1 MRSIIFLISVLFTS
15 HVFSQGNTIRG
26 KVVDEL
32 SNEPLPFADV
42 VIKSINKGA
51 TTDADGN
58 YQITGID
65 AGLYN
70 VTASFIGYNSKT
82 EFEVQ
87 VVRNRSTIVNFKL
100 KEASNTLAEVTVSA
114 QEKFNRN
121 SESPVSLNT
130 IGINEIQRNPG
141 ANQDISRVIQAL
153 PGVASTP
160 NFRND
165 IIIRG
170 GGPNE
175 NRFFLD
181 GIEIPAI
188 NHFATQ
194 GSSGGPVG
202 LINVQFIREVDFYT
216 GAFPVERGNA
226 LSSVMELKLKDGN
239 DEKMKYVFQVGAS
252 EAGITLDG
260 PLTKNTTFIASAR
273 RSYLQFLFEVIG
285 LPFLPTYND
294 FQFKT
299 KTKLSEKSQL
309 TVLGLGAIDNFRL
322 NLKANKTEDQRY
334 ILSYLPVNEQWNY
347 SIGAKYT
354 YFSKNSL
361 TNVVLSRFML
371 NNSAFKF
378 LDNDENA
385 LQLLDYKSQEIEN
398 KLRVENIR
406 RFNGWK
412 LTTGGLFEQVKYNTS
427 TVDRRFGEGNDLIY
441 NSDLVLYKYGAFA
454 QASKSFFN
462 EKLDLSAGLRAEGV
476 NFNDRMANPLQQL
489 SPRISASYNINSEWS
504 INANW
509 GIYRQLAPFTTYGFR
524 DSLNNLANQESSN
537 FIRADHYIAGVTWY
551 PKASAR
557 ISLEGFYKRYFY
569 YPFLLRDSV
578 SLANLGGDFG
588 VIGNDAATFDNEG
601 RAYGL
606 ELSYQQKLFKG
617 FFGIFALTLVR
628 SEFQDAQ
635 GNYAPSSW
643 DNQIIATF
651 TGGKRF
657 GKNWELGAQYQFL
670 GGSPF
675 TPIDLVRSGQIS
687 NFIGNSFGFRDFSQ
701 LNTGRN
707 EGFHRVNVRID
718 KKWFFAKF
726 NLNVYFDIQ
735 NLLAQAP
742 QGAPLFDAVRDEI
755 GNPLIDPNNPN
766 SYQTRFIDQSSASPL
781 LPSIGLILEF

>member
-1 MRSIIFLISVLFTS
+1 MKYKILFISLLFTAQ
-15 HVFSQGNTIRG
+15 VFGQGNTIRG
-26 KVVDEL
+26 RVVDVL

-42 VIKSINKGA
+42 VIKSIGKGA
-51 TTDADGN
+51 TTDAEGN
-58 YQITGID
+58 YQITGLE

-70 VTASFIGYNSKT
+70 VTASFIGYTSRT

-87 VVRNRSTIVNFKL
+87 VVRNRSTVVNFRL
-100 KEASNTLAEVTVSA
+100 REASNTLQEVTVSA
-114 QEKFNRN
+114 QEKFNRS

-141 ANQDISRVIQAL
+141 ANQDISRVIQTL

-239 DEKMKYVFQVGAS
+239 DEKQKTIFQIGAS

-260 PLTKNTTFIASAR
+260 PLTKNTTYIASVR
-273 RSYLQFLFEVIG
+273 RSYLQLLFEVLG
-285 LPFLPTYND
+285 LPFLPTYTD
-294 FQFKT
+294 YQFKT
-299 KTKLSEKSQL
+299 KTKLSDKSQL
-309 TVLGLGAIDNFRL
+309 TILGLAAVGNFRL
-322 NLKANKTEDQRY
+322 NLNANETEQQRY
-334 ILSYLPVNEQWNY
+334 ILAYLPVNEQWNY
-347 SIGAKYT
+347 SMGAKYT

-371 NNSAFKF
+371 NNTAFKYQ
-378 LDNDENA
+378 DNDESA
-385 LQLLDYKSQEIEN
+385 LKLLDYKSQEIEN
-398 KLRVENIR
+398 KLRIENIR

-412 LTTGGLFEQVKYNTS
+412 FTTGGLFEQLKYNTF
-427 TVDRRFGEGNDLIY
+427 TLDRRFGEGQDLFY
-441 NSDLVLYKYGAFA
+441 ESDLVLYKYGAFA
-454 QASKSFFN
+454 QASKSFFS
-462 EKLDLSAGLRAEGV
+462 EKLDLSAGIRAEGV
-476 NFNDRMANPLQQL
+476 NFNERMANPLQQL
-489 SPRISASYNINSEWS
+489 SPRISASYNINNEWS

-524 DSLNNLANQESSN
+524 DSLGNLVNQDQAN
-537 FIRADHYIAGVTWY
+537 FIRSDHYIAGVTWY
-551 PKASAR
+551 PKSSSR
-557 ISLEGFYKRYFY
+557 ISVEAFYKRYFY

-606 ELSYQQKLFKG
+606 ELSYQQKLVKG
-617 FFGIFALTLVR
+617 FFGIFALTFVR
-628 SEFQDAQ
+628 SEFQDVQ
-635 GNYAPSSW
+635 GNFAPSSW
-643 DNQIIATF
+643 DNRVIATF

-657 GKNWELGAQYQFL
+657 GKNWEFGAQYQYL
-670 GGSPF
+670 GGNPF
-675 TPIDLVRSGQIS
+675 TPIDIERSGLIA
-687 NFIGNSFGFRDFSQ
+687 NFNRNSFGFPDFSQ
-701 LNTGRN
+701 LNTGRTQ
-707 EGFHRVNVRID
+707 GFHRVNVRID
-718 KKWFFAKF
+718 KKWFFAKY
-726 NLNVYFDIQ
+726 NLNVFFDIQ

-742 QGAPLFDAVRDEI
+742 LGAPLFDAVRNEM
-755 GNPLIDPNNPN
+755 GNPLVDPMDPNR
-766 SYQTRFIDQSSASPL
+766 YQTRFIEQSSASPL
-781 LPSIGLILEF
+781 LPSIGLIFDF